1 MEFLRDKLT
10 TKTIGFICKATGPL
24 PLPSS
29 AGYLH
34 HRRGDRQDTDLI
46 LQAVGNY
53 KHKYRAAAAC
63 TALHGQNNSE
73 NTVISIYR
81 ILRAV
86 VPLAAVSLATPLF
99 AQSYPA
105 KPIRLVLPYPP
116 GGGTDIIARPL
127 AQLISASLGQQMVIE
142 NRGGAGG
149 NIGMDAVAK
158 AAPDGYT
165 LVFAI
170 TAQLA
175 VNPSLYPKLPYDL
188 IRDFT
193 PISLIGMAPYLLVV
207 HPALPVRSVR
217 ELVALARAKPDEL
230 RYGSAGNGSGSHLA
244 GEMLNSLARVKTM
257 HIPYKGGAPA
267 MTDLVA
273 GQLQLSYLTYTSTSG
288 FIRAGRL
295 RALGVTTAKRSPALP
310 DLPAISETVPGYD
323 SAVWYGA
330 LAPAGTPADIIARLN
345 REFIAALKNNELRQR
360 LIPDAFEPLGTT
372 PEYFGDYMK
381 SEIARWAKL
390 VKATGTKID

>member
-1 MEFLRDKLT
+1 MIAIF
-10 TKTIGFICKATGPL
+10 
-24 PLPSS
+24 
-29 AGYLH
+29 
-34 HRRGDRQDTDLI
+34 
-46 LQAVGNY
+46 
-53 KHKYRAAAAC
+53 RAALFAMPLVV
-63 TALHGQNNSE
+63 ALP
-73 NTVISIYR
+73 V
-81 ILRAV
+81 
-86 VPLAAVSLATPLF
+86 F
-99 AQSYPA
+99 AQSYPS

-127 AQLISASLGQQMVIE
+127 AQLVGAGMSQQVVIE

-158 AAPDGYT
+158 APPDGYT

-188 IRDFT
+188 LRDFT

-207 HPALPVRSVR
+207 HPALPVRSMK
-217 ELVALARAKPDEL
+217 ELVALARTKPDEL

-244 GEMLNSLARVKTM
+244 GEMLNSLARVKSV

-267 MTDLVA
+267 LTDLVA

-295 RALGVTTAKRSPALP
+295 RALGVTTARRSPVLP
-310 DLPAISETVPGYD
+310 DLPAIAESVPGYD
-323 SAVWYGA
+323 SAVWYGV

-345 REFIAALKNNELRQR
+345 REFLVALKNNELRQR
-360 LIPDAFEPLGTT
+360 LIPEAFEPMGTP
-372 PEYFGDYMK
+372 PEYLGEYMK